1 MDNLTNNS
9 ATPPFL
15 YVEDVTGL
23 SHIHQLAGLIIYI
36 GLGAYLSLP
45 ILGLVYYICKTCTNY
60 HTARCAYCA
69 EPTSRGTGRKE
80 TRCRWT
86 ARYCSAIEWLTVGL
100 LVDIFHTPH
109 LKKEIRD
116 GKRYLRVCKTYS
128 LQIEKN
134 PSITGLLFYSTMA
147 MVYFSLSKILLDW
160 STKVTPMCI
169 NKGDFG
175 LPAVCYSLSSDSDNQ
190 INCTTWNEHSEQLKE
205 SEGDLLC
212 FSIYYLLPSLVKLAG
227 LWGLQTIIMLI
238 ILPFGVRNSSQL
250 LSCNTFTV
258 FICAI
263 PTIFLQVTKLLES
276 DNFNFFSEIFI
287 LCFQVIS
294 LINMDVSPI
303 DTISSESREI
313 CTTGCNHNKSKDE
326 HLYDSRAQ
334 DWEDSRAQNW
344 EDSRAQDWEDYS
356 PNWTLEYR

>member
-1 MDNLTNNS
+1 
-9 ATPPFL
+9 
-15 YVEDVTGL
+15 
-23 SHIHQLAGLIIYI
+23 
-36 GLGAYLSLP
+36 
-45 ILGLVYYICKTCTNY
+45 
-60 HTARCAYCA
+60 
-69 EPTSRGTGRKE
+69 
-80 TRCRWT
+80 
-86 ARYCSAIEWLTVGL
+86 
-100 LVDIFHTPH
+100 
-109 LKKEIRD
+109 
-116 GKRYLRVCKTYS
+116 
-128 LQIEKN
+128 
-134 PSITGLLFYSTMA
+134 
-147 MVYFSLSKILLDW
+147 
-160 STKVTPMCI
+160 MCI

-334 DWEDSRAQNW
+334 DWEDSRAQDW